1 MSFWSRRERG
11 LDNATYPQPT
21 SPTVDRYT
29 FGYDLDAF
37 LDPRTQTQSQSQ
49 SQSQPGSHQQ
59 SPDPTDESYFYDA
72 FQPTL
77 SPQPTSFL
85 DSILNPIESQ
95 NQNPFGY
102 RVESPPRIRRSPIVS
117 IRSNMPPVTRQ
128 TQQRPARLA
137 NGYVDLTG
145 LSESPEE
152 QRRPTRRPSS
162 TPGPSTKRRKGNHGT
177 KVEQG
182 SATPEA
188 TVEEIDLS
196 QDKQDVQ
203 DVLQKQREEAVKAQK
218 PEETSTTFATF
229 TCVICMDTPT
239 DLTATSCG
247 MYFPRLWPQ
256 HS

>member
-1 MSFWSRRERG
+1 VNTLATMSFWSRRERG
-11 LDNATYPQPT
+11 PDNASHSQPT
-21 SPTVDRYT
+21 SPAADREQPYA

-37 LDPRTQTQSQSQ
+37 LDPRTQTHS
-49 SQSQPGSHQQ
+49 Q

-72 FQPTL
+72 FHPTA
-77 SPQPTSFL
+77 SPQPTNFL

-95 NQNPFGY
+95 NQNPNSFEY
-102 RVESPPRIRRSPIVS
+102 RAEPPPLARPSPIVS
-117 IRSNMPPVTRQ
+117 IRSNMPTTRQ
-128 TQQRPARLA
+128 QQRPARLP

-152 QRRPTRRPSS
+152 QRRPARRPST
-162 TPGPSTKRRKGNHGT
+162 TPGPSTKRRKPNPGT
-177 KVEQG
+177 KVEQEH
-182 SATPEA
+182 ATPEA

-203 DVLQKQREEAVKAQK
+203 DVLQKQREEAVHAQR

-247 MYFPRLWPQ
+247 MY
-256 HS
+256 

>member
-1 MSFWSRRERG
+1 M
-11 LDNATYPQPT
+11 
-21 SPTVDRYT
+21 

-37 LDPRTQTQSQSQ
+37 LNPSTQTHSQ

-59 SPDPTDESYFYDA
+59 SPDPTDESYFHDA
-72 FQPTL
+72 FHPTA
-77 SPQPTSFL
+77 SPQPTNFL

-95 NQNPFGY
+95 NQNPNPFEY
-102 RVESPPRIRRSPIVS
+102 SVEPRPLVRRSPIVS
-117 IRSNMPPVTRQ
+117 IRSNMPTTRQ
-128 TQQRPARLA
+128 QQRPARLS

-145 LSESPEE
+145 PSESPEE
-152 QRRPTRRPSS
+152 QRRPARRPST

-177 KVEQG
+177 KVKQ
-182 SATPEA
+182 SSTTPEA
-188 TVEEIDLS
+188 SVEEIDLS

-203 DVLQKQREEAVKAQK
+203 DVLQTQREEAVKARR

-247 MYFPRLWPQ
+247 MY
-256 HS
+256 